1 MDKQRAILSLRAF
14 MEREEISAMI
24 IPSNDP
30 HFGEYIPDHYKCRE
44 WLSHFTGSAGTLVVT
59 SDKAALWTDSRYFV
73 QAEKEL
79 EGTGITLM
87 KLKMEGTPSIN
98 EWLRGELDEESV
110 VAVDEDLFSYQEYGQ
125 LVDELSPINVTMIED
140 PFDEIWEGRPQLEF
154 HKVECM
160 DESVAGE
167 SVSSKHRRVCGALV
181 GPYRFAYIVTAL
193 DEIAWLCNIRGT
205 DVEYNPLVLSYAVVT
220 QERITLFA
228 CEEKFTPE
236 ALSVLYSQG
245 VEIRDYRSFAK
256 YLSDLEKSCVRIF
269 SSNKVTSKHYFAAL
283 ENIHPTSMFPSVL
296 PDPTPG
302 GTINLMKSVKN
313 SAELD
318 GFRKACEE
326 DAKAWA
332 KLMSYLKEN
341 IIDKSEEEYAQSPIT
356 EYQVAQKL
364 ISFRKESPDYRGESF
379 EPIVAYGAN
388 GALPHYS
395 ATEENCAVISK
406 RGFLLIDS
414 GAQYLYGT
422 TDTTRTIPMGPLTE
436 EEKRDYTAV
445 LKGMVDLSMA
455 KFPKG
460 TRGAQLDIL
469 ARGPVFALGKRYLHG
484 TGHGIGHYLCVHEGP
499 QSIRMEENPVM
510 LQQGMVMSN
519 EPAVYVDG
527 SHGIRIENTI
537 VVAPWIAAD
546 DTDYYQFE
554 TITKIPISSEPVIA
568 SMLSDQEKEW
578 LYSHDFMTQFSE

>member
-1 MDKQRAILSLRAF
+1 
-14 MEREEISAMI
+14 
-24 IPSNDP
+24 
-30 HFGEYIPDHYKCRE
+30 
-44 WLSHFTGSAGTLVVT
+44 
-59 SDKAALWTDSRYFV
+59 
-73 QAEKEL
+73 
-79 EGTGITLM
+79 
-87 KLKMEGTPSIN
+87 
-98 EWLRGELDEESV
+98 
-110 VAVDEDLFSYQEYGQ
+110 
-125 LVDELSPINVTMIED
+125 
-140 PFDEIWEGRPQLEF
+140 
-154 HKVECM
+154 
-160 DESVAGE
+160 
-167 SVSSKHRRVCGALV
+167 
-181 GPYRFAYIVTAL
+181 
-193 DEIAWLCNIRGT
+193 
-205 DVEYNPLVLSYAVVT
+205 
-220 QERITLFA
+220 
-228 CEEKFTPE
+228 
-236 ALSVLYSQG
+236 
-245 VEIRDYRSFAK
+245 
-256 YLSDLEKSCVRIF
+256 
-269 SSNKVTSKHYFAAL
+269 
-283 ENIHPTSMFPSVL
+283 
-296 PDPTPG
+296 
-302 GTINLMKSVKN
+302 
-313 SAELD
+313 
-318 GFRKACEE
+318 
-326 DAKAWA
+326 
-332 KLMSYLKEN
+332 
-341 IIDKSEEEYAQSPIT
+341 T

-395 ATEENCAVISK
+395 ATEENCALISK

-484 TGHGIGHYLCVHEGP
+484 TGHGIGHNLCVHEGP

-519 EPAVYVDG
+519 EPAVYVEG

-537 VVAPWIAAD
+537 VVAPWITS

>member
-313 SAELD
+313 SVELE

-395 ATEENCAVISK
+395 ATEENCA
-406 RGFLLIDS
+406 
-414 GAQYLYGT
+414 
-422 TDTTRTIPMGPLTE
+422 
-436 EEKRDYTAV
+436 
-445 LKGMVDLSMA
+445 
-455 KFPKG
+455 
-460 TRGAQLDIL
+460 
-469 ARGPVFALGKRYLHG
+469 
-484 TGHGIGHYLCVHEGP
+484 
-499 QSIRMEENPVM
+499 
-510 LQQGMVMSN
+510 
-519 EPAVYVDG
+519 
-527 SHGIRIENTI
+527 
-537 VVAPWIAAD
+537 
-546 DTDYYQFE
+546 
-554 TITKIPISSEPVIA
+554 
-568 SMLSDQEKEW
+568 
-578 LYSHDFMTQFSE
+578 